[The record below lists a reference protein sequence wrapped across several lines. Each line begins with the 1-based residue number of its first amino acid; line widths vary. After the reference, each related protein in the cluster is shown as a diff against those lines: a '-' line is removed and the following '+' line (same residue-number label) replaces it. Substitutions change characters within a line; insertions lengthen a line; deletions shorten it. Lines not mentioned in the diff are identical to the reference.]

1 MKWAHMSCLNVFS
14 GASVLDRHPV
24 GFFQRTLWA
33 TPTCP
38 NYSAIRDQPDGCA
51 CITLSVL
58 SIIVLLLL
66 LSGEQGRG
74 QGESLLATWIPGNEE
89 DPVFVVI
96 VMVYVEWKYF
106 NAVPKAGV
114 VADREMLWWDARQSC
129 VMVAKLS
136 VDSLPQLH
144 HHAWQL
150 RGLWQQSRP
159 CLK

>member
-1 MKWAHMSCLNVFS
+1 MSCLNKFS

-33 TPTCP
+33 TPYLPQLLC
-38 NYSAIRDQPDGCA
+38 AIRDQPDGCA

-58 SIIVLLLL
+58 SIIVLLIV
-66 LSGEQGRG
+66 EWRARQGTGTVSSSYLDSREWG
-74 QGESLLATWIPGNEE
+74 GPSIW
-89 DPVFVVI
+89 FVVI

-106 NAVPKAGV
+106 NTPLLKARV
-114 VADREMLWWDARQSC
+114 VADREMLWWDARQGC
-129 VMVAKLS
+129 MMVAKLS
-136 VDSLPQLH
+136 VGSLPQLY